1 MSHASVRLLLHDVAI
16 SLADNIEF
24 GYGRKSEFNIIQG
37 KSQNQ
42 WIWCLPL
49 SGSRIFAS
57 GENVTRTNRWDVAML
72 FLNHDPGDSDADHSS
87 HILDYQDS
95 IVARY
100 AQALDE
106 WYLNL
111 SDTVGAFTI
120 DNFTQTPFYK
130 DNSESQSGW
139 LVRFQI
145 VTPDD
150 FSYCTPEN
158 MTLNAAN

>member
-1 MSHASVRLLLHDVAI
+1 MSHASVRLLLHDVAK
-16 SLADNIEF
+16 SLADNIQF
-24 GYGRKSEFNIIQG
+24 GYGRKSEFNIIQET
-37 KSQNQ
+37 SQNH

-49 SGSRIFAS
+49 LGGRVFAS

-72 FLNHDPGDSDADHSS
+72 FLNHDPSDSSHDHSA
-87 HILDYQDS
+87 HVLDYQDS

-100 AQALDE
+100 ANALDE

-111 SDTVGAFTI
+111 SDTVGAFSI
-120 DNFTQTPFYK
+120 DNFSQTPIYK
-130 DNSESQSGW
+130 ENSEVQSGW

-150 FSYCTPEN
+150 FDYCTPEN
-158 MTLNAAN
+158 MTLDAAN